1 MLTVLGLDMPGHGME
16 EEAAAMEA
24 ALGEPPPLRVEAAD
38 PAAFLA
44 AVTEFLLAG
53 SEFLFLGLTTMVA
66 AAPAKF
72 AEAQLFV
79 VRRGDQ
85 VVMAALRTAASYKF
99 VMTRA
104 GCDGAAAAL
113 VEAIAAANP
122 AAPSGLL
129 APSATSEPAARLLA
143 ERYGLPPPTK
153 GIAERYLVAKAV
165 RDPPRGLPAG
175 GLRLVAAAEEPL
187 LAAWCEAFAED
198 VGVVA
203 AMRKPGAEMVANF
216 AGRLF
221 VWCGGGGGS
230 GEPLCMAGF
239 SGDSQPPGAQRV
251 SMVYTPPEQRKKGY
265 AGAAVHAL
273 TAKLLAEGDP
283 HECSGFALRR

>member
-1 MLTVLGLDMPGHGME
+1 
-16 EEAAAMEA
+16 MEA
-24 ALGEPPPLRVEAAD
+24 AIGELPPLRVEAAD

-85 VVMAALRTAASYKF
+85 VAMAALRTAASYKF
-99 VMTRA
+99 VISRA

-129 APSATSEPAARLLA
+129 A
-143 ERYGLPPPTK
+143 
-153 GIAERYLVAKAV
+153 
-165 RDPPRGLPAG
+165 
-175 GLRLVAAAEEPL
+175 
-187 LAAWCEAFAED
+187 
-198 VGVVA
+198 
-203 AMRKPGAEMVANF
+203 
-216 AGRLF
+216 
-221 VWCGGGGGS
+221 
-230 GEPLCMAGF
+230 
-239 SGDSQPPGAQRV
+239 
-251 SMVYTPPEQRKKGY
+251 
-265 AGAAVHAL
+265 
-273 TAKLLAEGDP
+273 
-283 HECSGFALRR
+283 